1 MKPPPIL
8 STYLGRHFISG
19 IAMMMGIMLGLI
31 FLIDLAEL
39 FRRSW
44 GRENI
49 SFWIIVQMAIF
60 KIPFMAQKVLPFA
73 ALFGGMLAFV
83 RLTRTNQ
90 LVVAR
95 AAGLSVWQF
104 LFPAIAIALVAGL
117 FVVTLFNPL
126 ASTTTSLYESLE
138 SKHLRGR
145 SSLLAVSRSGLWLRQ
160 ADESSKSVIHA
171 RGVSQHG
178 TELSDVIVF
187 LYDEADRFTGRI
199 DANLATLELGYWR
212 LIDAII
218 TGPDRP
224 VQNAEEFQLT
234 TTLTLA
240 QIQDSFASP
249 ETLSFWSLPRF
260 IETLERAGFSA
271 LRHRLHWQSILAGP
285 LLLCAMVLIA
295 ATFSIRLTRRG
306 GAGLLAAGGVF
317 AGFLLYF
324 LSDVVYAMGLS
335 GAVPVALAAWAPAGI
350 CALLGLTTLLHL
362 EDG

>member
-1 MKPPPIL
+1 MRPPPIL
-8 STYLGRHFISG
+8 STYIGRHFIAG
-19 IAMMMGIMLGLI
+19 IGLMMGILIGLVL
-31 FLIDLAEL
+31 LIDLAEL
-39 FRRSW
+39 FRRAW
-44 GRENI
+44 GRESV
-49 SFWIIVQMAIF
+49 SFWVIIQMAIF

-104 LFPAIAIALVAGL
+104 LFPAIAIALSAGL

-126 ASTTTSLYESLE
+126 ASATTSFYESLE

-145 SSLLAVSRSGLWLRQ
+145 ASLLAVSKSGLWLRQ
-160 ADESSKSVIHA
+160 ADEAGQSVIHA

-187 LYDEADRFTGRI
+187 LYDGVDRFAGRI
-199 DANLATLELGYWR
+199 DADGATLEPGHWHLT
-212 LIDAII
+212 DALL
-218 TGPDRP
+218 TGPDQP
-224 VQNAEEFQLT
+224 VKRFAEYRLP

-260 IETLERAGFSA
+260 IETLEKAGFSA
-271 LRHRLHWQSILAGP
+271 LRHRLHWHAILAGP
-285 LLLCAMVLIA
+285 LLLCAMVIIA

-335 GAVPVALAAWAPAGI
+335 GAVPVVLAAWAPAGI
-350 CALLGLTTLLHL
+350 CALLGLTTLFHL

>member
-1 MKPPPIL
+1 
-8 STYLGRHFISG
+8 
-19 IAMMMGIMLGLI
+19 
-31 FLIDLAEL
+31 
-39 FRRSW
+39 
-44 GRENI
+44 
-49 SFWIIVQMAIF
+49 
-60 KIPFMAQKVLPFA
+60 MAQKVLPFA

-90 LVVAR
+90 LVVAPCCR
-95 AAGLSVWQF
+95 SVS
-104 LFPAIAIALVAGL
+104 LAVPVPCNRYCLVGGT
-117 FVVTLFNPL
+117 FCGDIVQSL
-126 ASTTTSLYESLE
+126 ASATTSFYESLE

-145 SSLLAVSRSGLWLRQ
+145 ASLLAVSKSGLWLRQ
-160 ADESSKSVIHA
+160 ADEAGQSVIHA

-187 LYDEADRFTGRI
+187 LYDGVDRFAGRI
-199 DANLATLELGYWR
+199 DADGATLEPGHWHLT
-212 LIDAII
+212 DALL
-218 TGPDRP
+218 TGPDQP
-224 VQNAEEFQLT
+224 VKRFAEYRLP

-260 IETLERAGFSA
+260 IETLEKAGFSA
-271 LRHRLHWQSILAGP
+271 LRHRLHWHAILAGP
-285 LLLCAMVLIA
+285 LLLCAMVIIA

-335 GAVPVALAAWAPAGI
+335 GAVPVVLAAWAPAGI
-350 CALLGLTTLLHL
+350 CALLGLTTLFHL